1 MISIR
6 AATPDDYDRIAPVID
21 EWWGGREMAA
31 MLPRLF
37 FMHFAGTTFV
47 AEDGDELTGFLTGFL
62 SQTHPD
68 EAYVH
73 FVGVSPAYRSS
84 GVGRRLYERLFQA
97 ARQAGRT
104 TVRAV
109 TAPVNTGSL
118 AFHRA
123 LGFEVERVADGY
135 DGRGGDRVL
144 LVKRLAPR
152 D

>member
-1 MISIR
+1 VISIR

-84 GVGRRLYERLFQA
+84 GVGRRLYERLFH
-97 ARQAGRT
+97 
-104 TVRAV
+104 AV